1 MKKSIKLSNHTKTYS
16 YIRGFAG
23 FTCNRIHVTN
33 VPVLFESQQY
43 NYFLF

>member
-1 MKKSIKLSNHTKTYS
+1 MKKVYCSNHTETYS
-16 YIRGFAG
+16 YIRGFAA

-33 VPVLFESQQY
+33 VHVLFESQQY